1 MRKNAPNPS
10 SQAEPW
16 SPNTY
21 QTGSTTPPK
30 SRNGLI
36 AVLLVVVILLCGVVT
51 VLGITNVKLF
61 RILSGQ
67 DDSEVLPVFLAGSRS
82 RATSA
87 DDASPYEERSVTL
100 SRPLGIE
107 GESVPKVHQLYYCL
121 PCGLYVSNIEPEA
134 SAFRRGLQPGD
145 IITHVDGFAI
155 EFEEDFTAALSNY
168 APGDLVT
175 LTVYRNANTFP
186 VIVEVQPTR

>member
-1 MRKNAPNPS
+1 M
-10 SQAEPW
+10 
-16 SPNTY
+16 
-21 QTGSTTPPK
+21 
-30 SRNGLI
+30 
-36 AVLLVVVILLCGVVT
+36 VVILLCGVVT

-175 LTVYRNANTFP
+175 LTVYRNANIFP